1 MNGGAVA
8 AATKDLGVRFRFV
21 SLLPVAVLA
30 AYVLALLWSG
40 APSRSPDLQEVIAHA
55 QHVAGW
61 TVFLLALAAVIVALI
76 AEPLQIALVRLL
88 EGYWGQSRAGRLLAA
103 PGRAFHR
110 ARRHRLDVLQR
121 RQPGGRPV
129 PAEVREQAAR
139 RLHDYPAADA
149 VLPTRLGNILR
160 AAEHRAGSRYG
171 LDAIT
176 TWPRLYPLLADKTA
190 AVLNDLRDQLDLAV
204 RFCVMFLLATVITAA
219 FLAPY
224 GWWLAVAAGTLAG
237 AGLSY
242 QAALSAAAAYGQ
254 AVEAAFD
261 LHRFDLL
268 TALHLPLPA
277 DLASEVQANQQLSR
291 FLRQPQEYV
300 FALTHGRA
308 GLNFTF
314 EHGGAPKKA
323 PPGGEAG
330 DESLAVARQAEQD
343 AD

>member
-1 MNGGAVA
+1 
-8 AATKDLGVRFRFV
+8 V
-21 SLLPVAVLA
+21 S
-30 AYVLALLWSG
+30 
-40 APSRSPDLQEVIAHA
+40 
-55 QHVAGW
+55 
-61 TVFLLALAAVIVALI
+61 
-76 AEPLQIALVRLL
+76 
-88 EGYWGQSRAGRLLAA
+88 
-103 PGRAFHR
+103 
-110 ARRHRLDVLQR
+110 
-121 RQPGGRPV
+121 
-129 PAEVREQAAR
+129 AEVREQAAR

-149 VLPTRLGNILR
+149 VLPTKLGNILR

-176 TWPRLYPLLADKTA
+176 IWPRLYPLLADKTA

-219 FLAPY
+219 CLAPY

-268 TALHLPLPA
+268 TALHLSLPA

-291 FLRQPQEYV
+291 FLRQPQEYM

-308 GLNFTF
+308 GLNITF
-314 EHGGAPKKA
+314 EHGGAPMKA
-323 PPGGEAG
+323 APGEEADG
-330 DESLAVARQAEQD
+330 ESLAVARQAEQD

>member
-1 MNGGAVA
+1 
-8 AATKDLGVRFRFV
+8 
-21 SLLPVAVLA
+21 
-30 AYVLALLWSG
+30 
-40 APSRSPDLQEVIAHA
+40 
-55 QHVAGW
+55 
-61 TVFLLALAAVIVALI
+61 
-76 AEPLQIALVRLL
+76 
-88 EGYWGQSRAGRLLAA
+88 
-103 PGRAFHR
+103 
-110 ARRHRLDVLQR
+110 
-121 RQPGGRPV
+121 V

-171 LDAIT
+171 LDAII
-176 TWPRLYPLLADKTA
+176 TWPRLYPLLADTTA

-219 FLAPY
+219 CLSGH

-237 AGLSY
+237 AALSY

-268 TALHLPLPA
+268 AALHLPLPA
-277 DLASEVQANQQLSR
+277 DLASEVQANQRLSR
-291 FLRQPQEYV
+291 FLRQPQEYM
-300 FALTHGRA
+300 FALTHGRG

-314 EHGGAPKKA
+314 EHGGAPTAELKA
-323 PPGGEAG
+323 PHGGET
-330 DESLAVARQAEQD
+330 DDD
-343 AD
+343 ASQ